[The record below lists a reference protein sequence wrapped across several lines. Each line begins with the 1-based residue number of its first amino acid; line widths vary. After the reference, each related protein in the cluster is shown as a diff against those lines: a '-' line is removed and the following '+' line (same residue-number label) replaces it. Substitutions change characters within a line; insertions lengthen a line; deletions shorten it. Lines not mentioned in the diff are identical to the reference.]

1 MMEQDK
7 KQSDPLSGL
16 LDVLKSHFASLLLHG
31 SIILVVVLLTTF
43 TAKPPAEVIEVELIE
58 SLPVPEPPRAE
69 TPPKPEPQR
78 DPAPIPDE
86 VQVKKVERRARPHH
100 PRAEELNRQIQQP
113 AAPETR
119 RPPQLSP
126 AFAISMDATITGG
139 EGIEVVAVGGDSAN
153 VLADPGR
160 PGFYG
165 LQDASAQDLGQAGFP
180 GVELADSW
188 EITVEP
194 EPINDRAFK
203 PVYPPNARMQRREA
217 VVEVALAIDPAGKVI
232 KTRVLRSGGSEF
244 SESALEYCRK
254 LKFKPAR
261 ANQVPVASRIVWEI
275 IYCFGA
281 R

>member
-1 MMEQDK
+1 MTEQDK
-7 KQSDPLSGL
+7 NQGDPLSGL
-16 LDVLKSHFASLLLHG
+16 LDVFKSHFASLLLHG

-43 TAKPPAEVIEVELIE
+43 GAKKPAEVIEVEIIE
-58 SLPVPEPPRAE
+58 SLPVPDPPAIE
-69 TPPKPEPQR
+69 APKPTPRPEP
-78 DPAPIPDE
+78 ASIPDE
-86 VQVKKVERRARPHH
+86 VPIEKVERTARPYH
-100 PRAEELNRQIQQP
+100 PRADELNQQIQQP

-119 RPPQLSP
+119 RLPQFSP

-139 EGIEVVAVGGDSAN
+139 DGIEVMAVGGDSAN

-165 LQDASAQDLGQAGFP
+165 IQDTSAQDLGQGGFP

-261 ANQVPVASRIVWEI
+261 ANQVPVASRIVWEV